1 MAGLDLQVFEGP
13 AHLDPEVKR
22 GPALKKNISLYP
34 VTLISPWKWGADLN
48 SQGPSSTSA
57 TKLSVRLR
65 DHEIVWPQLSVEFNH
80 WWRQNKSCQ
89 IEGWVFKIKYIENTG
104 KLNNSFILR
113 FLSQVKGVSFASV
126 TSRTWV
132 SHILFLL
139 FCWPLLI
146 FLCCWPICSCI
157 FLYDFLGQ
165 LSGTLQH
172 K

>member
-1 MAGLDLQVFEGP
+1 MFIISGAVKHTDNQHLTEHTLLFTIYRRSFCLQVAVAGLDLQVFEGP

-65 DHEIVWPQLSVEFNH
+65 DHEIVWSQLSVEFNH

-89 IEGWVFKIKYIENTG
+89 REGWVFKIKYIENTG
-104 KLNNSFILR
+104 KLNNSFIL
-113 FLSQVKGVSFASV
+113 
-126 TSRTWV
+126 
-132 SHILFLL
+132 LF
-139 FCWPLLI
+139 FVP
-146 FLCCWPICSCI
+146 
-157 FLYDFLGQ
+157 G
-165 LSGTLQH
+165 
-172 K
+172 